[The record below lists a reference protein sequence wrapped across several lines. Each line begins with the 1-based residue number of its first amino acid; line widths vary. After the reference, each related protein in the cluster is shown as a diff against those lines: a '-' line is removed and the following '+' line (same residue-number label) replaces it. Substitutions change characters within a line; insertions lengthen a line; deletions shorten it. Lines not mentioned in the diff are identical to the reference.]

1 VIHTDFG
8 MLARQQKR
16 KIPVST
22 TMSTT
27 QSRHDHPPH
36 SAANTPVA
44 KALPKRHVGL
54 VDRMALHLGVAL
66 ITWSRRPRD
75 YETRERRA
83 NRVEQQLARAARER
97 EAERSYR
104 LSLSQR

>member
-1 VIHTDFG
+1 

-22 TMSTT
+22 TLSTT

-36 SAANTPVA
+36 SAAITPVA
-44 KALPKRHVGL
+44 KALPKRHVSL

-75 YETRERRA
+75 YEGRERRA
-83 NRVEQQLARAARER
+83 NRVEQQLARVARER
-97 EAERSYR
+97 EAERNYR